1 MGELRYPSI
10 KVRVTEQVSLE
21 NFRLSLSHNV
31 YSTISTITSALKEGG
46 VPPREIDL
54 FLSQVVSGE
63 YSTLNELASEWVT
76 LVKNAD

>member
-1 MGELRYPSI
+1 M
-10 KVRVTEQVSLE
+10 TEQVSLE

-46 VPPREIDL
+46 VTPREIDL